1 MAPLL
6 QVENLTIGFPRA
18 EPVRNLSFEV
28 GAGETLAIVGESG
41 SGKSLTALALMQLL
55 PRAAQVTSGR
65 IIFDDRDLLD
75 LDAREMRRLRG
86 REIAMIFQEPMT
98 SLNPVMSIGRQIG
111 EVLKVHENVSA
122 RAARERAIELLKLV
136 RIPAAEKRIDD
147 Y

>member
-41 SGKSLTALALMQLL
+41 SGKSLTALALMKLL
-55 PRAAQVTSGR
+55 PGAAQVTSGR
-65 IIFDDRDLLD
+65 IVFDDRDLLD
-75 LDAREMRRLRG
+75 LDAREMRHLRG

-111 EVLKVHENVSA
+111 EVLKVHE
-122 RAARERAIELLKLV
+122 K
-136 RIPAAEKRIDD
+136 
-147 Y
+147 